1 MTIIV
6 FLIDTSASMNQ
17 RAFNGGRPTLIDVA
31 KSAVETFVKFRSRNN
46 ESRGDRYMLLTF
58 DEPPHNVKAGWK
70 ESLQVFMNELRNLQ
84 ATSMTT
90 IGQTLG
96 QVFDLLN
103 INRMTTGIDTY
114 GMGRCPWYLEP
125 SFIVVITDGGK
136 LSTIHNVQNEFN
148 VPINNQIKGI
158 ELTREPFRWDQR
170 MYALV
175 LRMSG
180 TPPVDSRDPNVTI
193 VPSDCSIIDTM
204 CEVTG
209 GRSYCIT
216 TQKILNQVLENLVLK
231 VTNGVV
237 IHFEKH
243 GIDPIPVNTTDLME
257 GGEDL
262 ELVPQFN
269 SSRPQTPT
277 GGGNGVNIQNTAW
290 HSCRKLIYVGRST
303 PNKGYTQGYWPIPE
317 SFWPDSN
324 LTALPVRSAQPNV
337 KFVCINLEP
346 MVVDNFPFDK
356 YELEPSPLT
365 QHILS
370 RKQPNSCWQVFVPG
384 SSKNSELGFPFGY
397 LKASGN
403 LLQVNLFIMPY
414 NYPVCLSL
422 IDDFYKVHHQKP
434 TQEWRNAFQ
443 NYIRSVPFYYIQPL
457 KRALLKLNLINL
469 IPGIMPEEPTYQHCV
484 TNYLKLVKTLAKAEQ
499 ERLITAVAK
508 AKQMTIND
516 GIKLQL
522 RSALRREIV
531 THPLLQ
537 DKFSHLREQMVDF
550 NNFIINTRAVRV
562 TRCLSYRNP
571 FDVPRKSLLD
581 QLVRMRSNFGKPLN
595 NSYSLLHDDDEAHS
609 MPVSQMGNYQEYLK
623 RSPPNLRELE
633 SAPVRQHIFGNPFKL
648 DKRVMVDEADMEQT
662 KSEGGGGSRKR
673 PAPDSSP
680 AMAPR
685 IGRVRKPGP
694 LPRDYVFRRPC
705 TPYPSPA
712 CSPRPLYPSPL
723 MLGSSPYSP
732 ASPAPPLQLPEP
744 EMLENRLPT
753 HLVNGTADH
762 SERARSPS
770 PELIFL
776 PEPPLPSPPPSIHLA
791 AAPPL
796 PPAASTNHVGVVPSV
811 TNHLGNSALRVEP
824 RVASVAPVQAKV
836 SPEEIKEHNNKLLKK
851 IFNEIKRP
859 GKVNMRNL
867 IDLMMSA
874 KGDSTVRRKL
884 YADVVSEAKRYKKT
898 KLVSELEKWS
908 PKEVN
913 GQAAS

>member
-1 MTIIV
+1 
-6 FLIDTSASMNQ
+6 MNQ

-58 DEPPHNVKAGWK
+58 DDPPHNIKAGWK

-96 QVFDLLN
+96 QVFDMLN
-103 INRMTTGIDTY
+103 ISRMQTGIDTY
-114 GMGRCPWYLEP
+114 GIGRCPWYLEP

-136 LSTIHNVQNEFN
+136 LSTIHNVQGEFN
-148 VPINNQIKGI
+148 VPINNLIKGI
-158 ELTREPFRWDQR
+158 ELTREPFRWDHR

-180 TPPVDSRDPNVTI
+180 TPPVESRDPNVTI
-193 VPSDCSIIDTM
+193 VPSDSSIIDTM

-237 IHFEKH
+237 IHFEKF
-243 GIDPIPVNTTDLME
+243 GVDPLPVSTTDLME
-257 GGEDL
+257 GDEDL
-262 ELVPQFN
+262 ELVPPFN

-277 GGGNGVNIQNTAW
+277 GGGNGVNNQNTAW
-290 HSCRKLIYVGRST
+290 YSCRKLIYVGRSS
-303 PNKGYTQGYWPIPE
+303 PNNKGYTQGYWPIPE
-317 SFWPDSN
+317 SFWPDPNFTS
-324 LTALPVRSAQPNV
+324 LPVRSAQPNV
-337 KFVCINLEP
+337 KFVCTNHDP

-370 RKQPNSCWQVFVPG
+370 RKQPNYCWQVFVPN
-384 SSKNSELGFPFGY
+384 SSKNSELGHPFGY
-397 LKASGN
+397 LKASSN

-414 NYPVCLSL
+414 NYPVCLNL
-422 IDDFYKVHHQKP
+422 IEEFYKVHHQKP
-434 TQEWRNAFQ
+434 TQEWKNMFQ

-457 KRALLKLNLINL
+457 KRAFQKLNIVNL
-469 IPGIMPEEPTYQHCV
+469 IPEEPTYQHCI
-484 TNYLKLVKTLAKAEQ
+484 TNYLKSIKTSAKTEHD
-499 ERLITAVAK
+499 RLIMAVAK
-508 AKQMTIND
+508 AKQMMLPPD
-516 GIKLQL
+516 SIKVQL

-550 NNFIINTRAVRV
+550 NNFVICTRAVRV
-562 TRCLSYRNP
+562 GRCLSYRNP

-581 QLVRMRSNFGKPLN
+581 QLVRMRSNFSKPLN
-595 NSYSLLHDDDEAHS
+595 SSYSLLHDDDEAHS
-609 MPVSQMGNYQEYLK
+609 MPVSQMGNYQDYLK

-662 KSEGGGGSRKR
+662 KSEGGGSSRKR

-680 AMAPR
+680 AMTPR

-723 MLGSSPYSP
+723 MLGSSPFP
-732 ASPAPPLQLPEP
+732 PVSPAPPSPLLEP
-744 EMLENRLPT
+744 EMPMQ
-753 HLVNGTADH
+753 LVNGTADH
-762 SERARSPS
+762 ERARSPS

-791 AAPPL
+791 APPIAPV
-796 PPAASTNHVGVVPSV
+796 ASTNHVGVVPSV
-811 TNHLGNSALRVEP
+811 TNHLGHAALRAEP
-824 RVASVAPVQAKV
+824 RVASVAPVQAKA
-836 SPEEIKEHNNKLLKK
+836 SPEDIKEHNQKLSKK

-874 KGDSTVRRKL
+874 KGDQTVRRKL
-884 YADVVSEAKRYKKT
+884 YADVVVEAKRYKKT
-898 KLVSELEKWS
+898 KLVLELEKWS